1 MLVGLIYDLSP
12 VSQPDLDHLA
22 AFQTLVKGQTSG
34 MVIASVFWAAT
45 PIALT
50 VVPATRCSS
59 GVYCYIVL
67 TYGAWRLGR
76 LHLTSCSLT
85 CLSIKLTR
93 PRPQQCRRGVLYFL
107 RIVLFLVNV
116 WLSPADTVEMYVLPD
131 YRSCRRS
138 EHGMVV

>member
-93 PRPQQCRRGVLYFL
+93 PQQCRRGVLL
-107 RIVLFLVNV
+107 RIVLFFVIFG
-116 WLSPADTVEMYVLPD
+116 LSPADTVEMYVLPD
-131 YRSCRRS
+131 YNSSRRS